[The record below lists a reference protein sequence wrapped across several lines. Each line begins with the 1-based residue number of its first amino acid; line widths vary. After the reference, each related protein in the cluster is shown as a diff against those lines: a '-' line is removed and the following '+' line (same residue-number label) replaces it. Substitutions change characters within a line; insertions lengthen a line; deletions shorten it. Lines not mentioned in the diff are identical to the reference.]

1 MSDEIVPGMLEVEP
15 TEIASP
21 VDAGVTPDEPT
32 STQPVAP
39 ETVSATP
46 VAPPAS
52 EEAMDEFERAMQ
64 DLGMGARYEKS
75 LQKLVVGEVISGTV
89 MRVDREGV
97 LVDVG
102 AKSEGIIRPD
112 EITRDP
118 GINVEEFL
126 HVGDV
131 IRVYV
136 MRTDDGDGR
145 PELSKKRA
153 DFEQAWIRVE
163 QAKETGEV
171 ISAFVQARVKGGLTV
186 DLGIRGFV
194 PASHVGN
201 GNLKNNF
208 EKYVGQSLPLKV
220 IEVDKDR
227 RKVVLSHRLAIQ
239 EEREAKSAATKSS
252 LAPEQIRTG
261 VVRRIVPYGAFIDLG
276 GVDGLLHITEMSWTR
291 INDPKE
297 ILREGQEIDV
307 MVLGVDLDKDRV
319 SLGLRQ
325 ILPDPW
331 TEVPS
336 LYATGDVVM
345 GKITR
350 VGNYGAFVLIGG
362 VEGII
367 PHSELQRNKGSRGV
381 IVPNSGDEVEVKI
394 LDLRPEERKMKL
406 SMRALQAEEIPAPVV
421 ETPSTDVAPAKEA
434 AAGGGGSKR
443 ARKDR
448 DRDRE
453 QGEPYTRYVQED
465 EPRFTIGEAIAAAK
479 RKSER
484 RERLRQEEEPEDLID
499 LEDIIIEEVLD
510 VEVVSVEVENVE
522 A

>member
-1 MSDEIVPGMLEVEP
+1 MSDEIVLGTP
-15 TEIASP
+15 EIDAIETASP
-21 VDAGVTPDEPT
+21 VDAGSTPEEPT

-39 ETVSATP
+39 ETNSASP
-46 VAPPAS
+46 AAPPAS

-64 DLGMGARYEKS
+64 ALDRGARNEKS
-75 LQKLVVGEVISGTV
+75 LQQLVVGEVISGMV
-89 MRVDREGV
+89 MRVDREGA

-112 EITRDP
+112 EISREP
-118 GINVEEFL
+118 GANIEEIV
-126 HVGDV
+126 HVGEV

-153 DFEQAWIRVE
+153 DFEQAWIKVE

-201 GNLKNNF
+201 GNLKNNL

-297 ILREGQEIDV
+297 VLREGQELDV
-307 MVLGVDLDKDRV
+307 MVLGVDLAKDRV

-331 TEVPS
+331 AEVPS
-336 LYATGDVVM
+336 LYANGDVAT

-367 PHSELQRNKGSRGV
+367 PHSELPRNRATRSVV
-381 IVPNSGDEVEVKI
+381 IPNAGDDVEVKI

-406 SMRALQAEEIPAPVV
+406 SMRALQVEEAPAPA
-421 ETPSTDVAPAKEA
+421 ETSSTPATTAPAKETA
-434 AAGGGGSKR
+434 TGGGAKR

-484 RERLRQEEEPEDLID
+484 RERRRQEEDV
-499 LEDIIIEEVLD
+499 EDIEVDVDAELVVTEE
-510 VEVVSVEVENVE
+510 ENVE

>member
-1 MSDEIVPGMLEVEP
+1 MSDEIVLGAPEVEP
-15 TEIASP
+15 TEMASP
-21 VDAGVTPDEPT
+21 VDAGVTPEEPT
-32 STQPVAP
+32 TTQPAAP
-39 ETVSATP
+39 EASSATP
-46 VAPPAS
+46 VAPPAK
-52 EEAMDEFERAMQ
+52 EEAMDEFERAMRAL
-64 DLGMGARYEKS
+64 DMGARNEKS
-75 LQKLVVGEVISGTV
+75 SQHLIVGEVISGTV
-89 MRVDREGV
+89 MRVDREGA

-112 EITRDP
+112 EISREP
-118 GINVEEFL
+118 GANIEEIV
-126 HVGDV
+126 HVGEV

-153 DFEQAWIRVE
+153 DFEQAWIKVE

-201 GNLKNNF
+201 GNLKNNL

-239 EEREAKSAATKSS
+239 EEREAKSAATKAS

-297 ILREGQEIDV
+297 VLREGQEIDV
-307 MVLGVDLDKDRV
+307 MVLGVDLSKDRV

-336 LYATGDVVM
+336 LYANGDVVM

-367 PHSELQRNKGSRGV
+367 PHSELPRHKASRGV
-381 IVPNSGDEVEVKI
+381 VVPNSGDDVEVKI

-406 SMRALQAEEIPAPVV
+406 SMRALQVEEPPAPV
-421 ETPSTDVAPAKEA
+421 EAAPASTQSAPAKETA
-434 AAGGGGSKR
+434 TTAGSGAKR

-484 RERLRQEEEPEDLID
+484 RERRRQEEEPEDM
-499 LEDIIIEEVLD
+499 EVDVD
-510 VEVVSVEVENVE
+510 VEVEVEAVALEVANVE